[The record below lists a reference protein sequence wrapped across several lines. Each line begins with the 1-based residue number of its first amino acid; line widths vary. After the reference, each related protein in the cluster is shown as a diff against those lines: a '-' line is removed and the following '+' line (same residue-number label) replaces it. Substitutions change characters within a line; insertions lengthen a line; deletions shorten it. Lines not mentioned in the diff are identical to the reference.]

1 MLDIISPA
9 ERSLL
14 LNFCLAH
21 CSDIPSHLTRGTRSY
36 NPRILDWLKLTEN
49 GGASNIDG
57 NEKVHIWPYLDF
69 LSRRLMESLL
79 LSLKKK
85 TCAGPCRQS
94 VLTFTTYESS
104 LSVFSKEYVLAAL
117 LYTRKPRSKAQAR
130 RSFAPLHT
138 KLHQVLALFASGKN
152 SLNILV
158 TQNSS
163 TEYAK
168 ELNEYA
174 ERLEYDPEERTA
186 FIKTSGVQAWR
197 EERLYA
203 RWEASLLNAGLL
215 TRWIVLVEPKN
226 KEQKT

>member
-1 MLDIISPA
+1 M
-9 ERSLL
+9 
-14 LNFCLAH
+14 AH
-21 CSDIPSHLTRGTRSY
+21 CSDIPSQLTTHGTRYY
-36 NPRILDWLKLTEN
+36 NPRISDWLKLSESED
-49 GGASNIDG
+49 ASNIEV

-69 LSRRLMESLL
+69 LPHRSMEPFL

-85 TCAGPCRQS
+85 TCAGPFRQS
-94 VLTFTTYESS
+94 VLTFTTYESTQS
-104 LSVFSKEYVLAAL
+104 SFSKEFVLTAL

-138 KLHQVLALFASGKN
+138 KLHQVLALLASGKN

-203 RWEASLLNAGLL
+203 RWEAGLLNAGLL

>member
-1 MLDIISPA
+1 M
-9 ERSLL
+9 
-14 LNFCLAH
+14 AH
-21 CSDIPSHLTRGTRSY
+21 CSDIPSQLTHGTRYY
-36 NPRILDWLKLTEN
+36 NPRITDWLKLSESED
-49 GGASNIDG
+49 ASNIEVS
-57 NEKVHIWPYLDF
+57 EKVPIWPYLDF
-69 LSRRLMESLL
+69 LPQRLMESFL
-79 LSLKKK
+79 LSLKKR
-85 TCAGPCRQS
+85 TCAAPCRQS
-94 VLTFTTYESS
+94 VLTFTTCESS
-104 LSVFSKEYVLAAL
+104 LSIFSKEYVLAAL
-117 LYTRKPRSKAQAR
+117 LYSRKVRSKAHAR

-138 KLHQVLALFASGKN
+138 KLHQVLALLASGKN

-186 FIKTSGVQAWR
+186 FIKTSGLQAWR

-203 RWEASLLNAGLL
+203 RWEAGLLNAGLL